1 MEFECPVICKVE
13 GRRTRPAARAPPPRG
28 AMPLLVSPT
37 QKAML
42 ASMPPAN
49 LPRGLAA
56 TLRANHARVLDLFR
70 ALDADADGMV
80 SRGELA
86 STLGRLGLH
95 ASPNEV
101 DALFDSI
108 DADGS
113 DRIDFRELQKARSP
127 QPPTP
132 LGPPPSRERTPP
144 PAGMRGEVLGM
155 PNGQ

>member
-1 MEFECPVICKVE
+1 
-13 GRRTRPAARAPPPRG
+13 
-28 AMPLLVSPT
+28 MPLLVSPT

-42 ASMPPAN
+42 AGMPAAS

-80 SRGELA
+80 SRDELA
-86 STLGRLGLH
+86 ATLGRLGLH
-95 ASPNEV
+95 ASREDV

-113 DRIDFRELQKARSP
+113 DRIDFRELQKV
-127 QPPTP
+127 
-132 LGPPPSRERTPP
+132 PPPFPRAPLPP
-144 PAGMRGEVLGM
+144 QARPTRAPARPGRR
-155 PNGQ
+155 